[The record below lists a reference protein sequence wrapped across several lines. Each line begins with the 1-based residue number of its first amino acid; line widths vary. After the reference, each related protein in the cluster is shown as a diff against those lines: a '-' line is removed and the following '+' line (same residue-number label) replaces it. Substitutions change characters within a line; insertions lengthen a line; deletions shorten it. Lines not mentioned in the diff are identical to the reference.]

1 MFPNLPTRSPNSSL
15 KSLLYKPSTPILW
28 QYDLAPTQ
36 SYHILARTE
45 RKTSCSVF
53 FKIISLW
60 EQKLAWGNRNFWK
73 RFMPRG
79 IIRTFFFKGKS
90 QKSGVLEL
98 QKNELNL
105 MVKTLDFGQIGV
117 NSVLSFTNLLPLNLS
132 KPHLLYLKNGNNNM
146 SFIGLVWRLNQVTH
160 EKSLAPCLTQR
171 KD

>member
-1 MFPNLPTRSPNSSL
+1 
-15 KSLLYKPSTPILW
+15 
-28 QYDLAPTQ
+28 
-36 SYHILARTE
+36 
-45 RKTSCSVF
+45 
-53 FKIISLW
+53 
-60 EQKLAWGNRNFWK
+60 
-73 RFMPRG
+73 MPGG

-146 SFIGLVWRLNQVTH
+146 SFIGLV
-160 EKSLAPCLTQR
+160 
-171 KD
+171 